1 MRIRC
6 RTLIVPAIAALFAMA
21 APAFAQQS
29 TTTTKTTVGNNS
41 ESGIGIGVEA
51 GIAVN
56 KVSTDISTNFDTRTG
71 EMFGLW
77 IGGNKGGVLGFTEEF
92 LYVIRKLGPSS
103 AEVTQH
109 ALELPSLFRIN
120 FGSRS
125 TNGVAG
131 YAVVGPVFTINV
143 KTDVPAGLNADNF
156 QSADIGVMAG
166 GGIEAYRVGFEVRG
180 NWGQKSITTSGTN
193 VGQFV
198 DAKNRS
204 IEFVVKFR
212 FN

>member
-1 MRIRC
+1 MKIRC
-6 RTLIVPAIAALFAMA
+6 GTFFPCAVVALMTIA

-29 TTTTKTTVGNNS
+29 TTTTKTTVGDDHA
-41 ESGIGIGVEA
+41 GFGIGVEG
-51 GIAVN
+51 GISVN
-56 KVSTDISTNFDTRTG
+56 KVSTDVSTNFDTRTG
-71 EMFGLW
+71 SMFGLW
-77 IGGNKGGVLGFTEEF
+77 LGGSKGSVVSFTEEF

-103 AEVTQH
+103 TEVTQH
-109 ALELPSLFRIN
+109 AVELPSLFRIN
-120 FGSRS
+120 FGARS

-143 KTDVPAGLNADNF
+143 KTDVPAGLSADNF

-166 GGIEAYRVGFEVRG
+166 GGIEAYRVGVEVRG

-204 IEFVVKFR
+204 IELLVKFR